1 MTHSE
6 FTTLFEQTI
15 DAAAGSVKPDEALA
29 DIVEWDSVSVLTF
42 IAMADEK
49 FDQQPSGRDIAACT
63 TVTDLAMLFG
73 DKISG

>member
-6 FTTLFEQTI
+6 FTTLFEETI
-15 DAAAGSVKPDEALA
+15 DAAVGSVKPDMALA

-49 FDQQPSGRDIAACT
+49 FGQQISGREIAACN
-63 TVTDLAMLFG
+63 TVTDIAMLFG